1 MPYNSRRGRIE
12 TGETRRH
19 TMEEW
24 QPPKGIQ
31 LQGAIQP
38 EQQQPLNTFSGQVQS
53 AQQFAPMAAQA
64 PVQAGQPMML
74 PLDGKPPAALPILA
88 GLGMMFS
95 MLAPFLGIFDLV
107 GVGVDAACCVLCN
120 GNALSLTV
128 LGLYSFQYGR
138 WEQRSGKSGSSVLS
152 YIAGVGALV
161 FAALLVWLFFTAS
174 SNLW

>member
-1 MPYNSRRGRIE
+1 M
-12 TGETRRH
+12 
-19 TMEEW
+19 
-24 QPPKGIQ
+24 
-31 LQGAIQP
+31 
-38 EQQQPLNTFSGQVQS
+38 FSGQVQS
-53 AQQFAPMAAQA
+53 AQQVAPMTAQA
-64 PVQAGQPMML
+64 PAQAGQPMML
-74 PLDGKPPAALPILA
+74 PLDGKPPAAIPILA

-95 MLAPFLGIFDLV
+95 MLAPFLGIFDVV

-152 YIAGVGALV
+152 YIAGIGALV

>member
-1 MPYNSRRGRIE
+1 
-12 TGETRRH
+12 
-19 TMEEW
+19 
-24 QPPKGIQ
+24 
-31 LQGAIQP
+31 
-38 EQQQPLNTFSGQVQS
+38 
-53 AQQFAPMAAQA
+53 MAAQA
-64 PVQAGQPMML
+64 PVQASQPMML

-138 WEQRSGKSGSSVLS
+138 WEQESGKSGSSVLS
-152 YIAGVGALV
+152 YIAGVGAFVL
-161 FAALLVWLFFTAS
+161 AALLVWLFFTAS

>member
-1 MPYNSRRGRIE
+1 MPYICHRGRIE
-12 TGETRRH
+12 AKEIRRRS
-19 TMEEW
+19 MEEW

-31 LQGAIQP
+31 IQGAIQP
-38 EQQQPLNTFSGQVQS
+38 EQQQPVNMFSGQVQS
-53 AQQFAPMAAQA
+53 AQQVAPMTAQA
-64 PVQAGQPMML
+64 PAQAGQPMMV
-74 PLDGKPPAALPILA
+74 PLDGKPPAAIPLLA
-88 GLGMMFS
+88 VLGMIFS
-95 MLAPFLGIFDLV
+95 MVAPFLGIFDLI

-161 FAALLVWLFFTAS
+161 LAALLVWLFFTAS

>member
-1 MPYNSRRGRIE
+1 
-12 TGETRRH
+12 
-19 TMEEW
+19 
-24 QPPKGIQ
+24 
-31 LQGAIQP
+31 
-38 EQQQPLNTFSGQVQS
+38 
-53 AQQFAPMAAQA
+53 MAAQA
-64 PVQAGQPMML
+64 PVQASQPMML

-152 YIAGVGALV
+152 YIAGVGAFVL
-161 FAALLVWLFFTAS
+161 AALLVWLFFTAS